1 MEDLKVLFAIVFLL
15 AVIVVIQYSKIK
27 SLEILLKD
35 SDSQKSWAEFETKES
50 QDNSYFQDSVIKELL
65 KEFSPK
71 ELERIQSKMERN
83 IRRISEMEIQ
93 DHDKL
98 IEMDIYRLCHR
109 YVVFEVQKRDREQ
122 NQSVNN

>member
-71 ELERIQSKMERN
+71 ELERIQSKMRRN

-109 YVVFEVQKRDREQ
+109 YVVLEAQKRDKEQ

>member
-27 SLEILLKD
+27 SLETLLKD

-71 ELERIQSKMERN
+71 ELERIQSKMRRN

-122 NQSVNN
+122 NLSVNN

>member
-27 SLEILLKD
+27 SLETLLKD

-71 ELERIQSKMERN
+71 ELERIQSKMRRN

-98 IEMDIYRLCHR
+98 LEMDIYRLCHR

>member
-27 SLEILLKD
+27 SLETLLKD

-71 ELERIQSKMERN
+71 ELERIQSKMRRN

-98 IEMDIYRLCHR
+98 LEMDIYRLCHR

-122 NQSVNN
+122 NLSVNN